1 MTALLGPVVADL
13 QGTELSSEE
22 REWLLHPLL
31 GGLIFFSRNYNSVN
45 QLIDL
50 VGAVR
55 ALRPE
60 LVLMVDQEGGRV
72 QRFKSGFTRLP
83 PLQKIGQQLS
93 VSPDRA
99 LSLARRHGWL
109 MASEVLSVG
118 IDLSLAPVLDCDFN
132 CSDVIGDRA
141 FSACAEQVIS
151 LAEAYIEG
159 MRLAGM
165 AATGKHFPG
174 HGLVVPDSHLT
185 LPESDMS
192 LEAVRDSHMRV
203 FTALADKLNGI
214 MPAHIVFS
222 AVDSRPVGFSTRW
235 LQSILREQLSFRGVI
250 FSDDLSMAGAGWA
263 GGYPE
268 RAEAA
273 LTAGCDLVL
282 VCNQPAGARQVL
294 EHLLRQG
301 YQGNSRLHELK
312 HKFEGPAFGPDSLK
326 STDMWRECVHHLR
339 EIC

>member
-1 MTALLGPVVADL
+1 MTSLLGPVVTDL
-13 QGTELSSEE
+13 QGTELSSQE
-22 REWLLHPLL
+22 REWLLHPAV
-31 GGLIFFSRNYNSVN
+31 GGLIFFARNYSSVN

-55 ALRPE
+55 AIRPE
-60 LVLMVDQEGGRV
+60 LILMVDQEGGRV

-93 VSPDRA
+93 VSSDRA
-99 LSLARRHGWL
+99 LSLARQHGWL

-118 IDLSLAPVLDCDFN
+118 IDLSLAPVLDCDFDR
-132 CSDVIGDRA
+132 SEVIGDRA
-141 FSACAEQVIS
+141 FSAGEEQVIS

-159 MRLAGM
+159 MQQAGM

-174 HGLVVPDSHLT
+174 HGLVAHDSHLT
-185 LPESDMS
+185 LPDSDLS

-222 AVDSRPVGFSTRW
+222 AVDSRPVGFSKRW
-235 LQSILREQLSFRGVI
+235 LQSILREQLGFRGVI
-250 FSDDLSMAGAGWA
+250 FSDDLAMEGAGWA

-294 EHLLRQG
+294 EHLSRQG
-301 YQGNSRLHELK
+301 YQGNSRLHKLK
-312 HKFEGPAFGPDSLK
+312 HKFEGPALGPDSLK
-326 STDMWRECVHHLR
+326 PTDRWRECIRHLR